1 MAIAASQ
8 TPGRR
13 ARSAGKQAAILDAA
27 ESLFVRDGYERT
39 SVDAIAAAANVS
51 KRTVYDH
58 FGGKAALHGRVLH
71 RVHDALTVTVRTA
84 LDEELTPG
92 RELRAALVAFA
103 LRVTTE
109 TFPSSAYVTYRRLTT
124 QDPAAPPRPE
134 HVRDHPER
142 LLADRFARLADAGE
156 LRAADP
162 RRAARHF
169 TALTMLL
176 ALDALDG
183 RTRDAAGTAEIRA
196 IVDTGV
202 DAFLRAYR

>member
-1 MAIAASQ
+1 
-8 TPGRR
+8 
-13 ARSAGKQAAILDAA
+13 
-27 ESLFVRDGYERT
+27 
-39 SVDAIAAAANVS
+39 
-51 KRTVYDH
+51 
-58 FGGKAALHGRVLH
+58 
-71 RVHDALTVTVRTA
+71 
-84 LDEELTPG
+84 
-92 RELRAALVAFA
+92 
-103 LRVTTE
+103 
-109 TFPSSAYVTYRRLTT
+109 
-124 QDPAAPPRPE
+124 
-134 HVRDHPER
+134 